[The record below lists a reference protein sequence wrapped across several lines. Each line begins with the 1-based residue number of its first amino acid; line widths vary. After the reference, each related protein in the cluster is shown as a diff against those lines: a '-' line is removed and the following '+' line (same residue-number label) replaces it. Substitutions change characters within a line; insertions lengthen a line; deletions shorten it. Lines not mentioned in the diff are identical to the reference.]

1 MDQDE
6 TDNLLNMT
14 QDGRQTGGSDSN
26 LLLSCLPSWLAPRS
40 VSPPSSSPVW
50 PVDCKRRAGVRDG
63 RKSWR
68 RLEGG
73 RTPLDGGALCRRSY
87 QSEIKGWAL
96 TRLERLSCIHD
107 CKGVKLGLVFLI

>member
-1 MDQDE
+1 MGQDE

-26 LLLSCLPSWLAPRS
+26 LLLSCLPSWLAPQS
-40 VSPPSSSPVW
+40 VSPSSSSPVR
-50 PVDCKRRAGVRDG
+50 PVDYKRRAGVRDG

-73 RTPLDGGALCRRSY
+73 RTPLDGGLFVADHIKARSR
-87 QSEIKGWAL
+87 GG
-96 TRLERLSCIHD
+96 RLPD
-107 CKGVKLGLVFLI
+107 WKD